1 MHPLSPAVG
10 LKTSQS
16 LGHTHIPYSSALACR
31 RLDQTAKTLLAQ
43 PKTSPNPAAGR
54 RSVSFELDMTMLAGL
69 PAPPEDFVC
78 PLSQC
83 LMTEPVTL
91 INTGV
96 TLQRS
101 SAQKWFR
108 TRECPHLL
116 FLWQLL
122 WVSQRWL
129 TAQLT
134 MLLTWAL
141 RCRAQPCFRRDTS
154 LPVRLF
160 CRCVASDFSHPQA
173 HLGYS
178 SM

>member
-1 MHPLSPAVG
+1 M
-10 LKTSQS
+10 TSQS
-16 LGHTHIPYSSALACR
+16 SGHIHNPYSSALACR
-31 RLDQTAKTLLAQ
+31 RLDQAAKTLLAQ

-69 PAPPEDFVC
+69 PAPPEEFIC

-108 TRECPHLL
+108 TRESPHL
-116 FLWQLL
+116 FLRSRFLR
-122 WVSQRWL
+122 VSQRWL
-129 TAQLT
+129 TA
-134 MLLTWAL
+134 
-141 RCRAQPCFRRDTS
+141 
-154 LPVRLF
+154 
-160 CRCVASDFSHPQA
+160 
-173 HLGYS
+173 
-178 SM
+178 

>member
-1 MHPLSPAVG
+1 M
-10 LKTSQS
+10 
-16 LGHTHIPYSSALACR
+16 YLAHMAAKRCPPGVDW

-43 PKTSPNPAAGR
+43 PKASPNPAAGR

-69 PAPPEDFVC
+69 PAPPEEFIC

-108 TRECPHLL
+108 TRSNFCPVTGQPIHG
-116 FLWQLL
+116 
-122 WVSQRWL
+122 WVVMQTNYELRAL
-129 TAQLT
+129 IEQ
-134 MLLTWAL
+134 WAAKQGVDL
-141 RCRAQPCFRRDTS
+141 EALDRPAKLMTSRS
-154 LPVRLF
+154 LPL
-160 CRCVASDFSHPQA
+160 
-173 HLGYS
+173 
-178 SM
+178 